1 MLILFMK
8 KGKELNVKLNKRF
21 KTYYGTIDNKDLKT
35 IYVGVST
42 WITPLVDLDNYSS
55 VIYQLRKSIK
65 NGVYQ
70 NINHQLFRPDHH
82 IISIDVKESRIEFNK
97 SSYLNVEITL
107 FVKNIESILSNT
119 IKTDIT
125 RFINGILSSIETSNN
140 FEFNISKKRNESIL

>member
-1 MLILFMK
+1 MK

-42 WITPLVDLDNYSS
+42 LITPLVDLDNYSS

>member
-65 NGVYQ
+65 NWDVTIYPRR
-70 NINHQLFRPDHH
+70 LFCTFYHPYRWLE
-82 IISIDVKESRIEFNK
+82 IS
-97 SSYLNVEITL
+97 Y
-107 FVKNIESILSNT
+107 
-119 IKTDIT
+119 
-125 RFINGILSSIETSNN
+125 
-140 FEFNISKKRNESIL
+140 

>member
-1 MLILFMK
+1 MK

-140 FEFNISKKRNESIL
+140 FEFNISKVN

>member
-1 MLILFMK
+1 MK